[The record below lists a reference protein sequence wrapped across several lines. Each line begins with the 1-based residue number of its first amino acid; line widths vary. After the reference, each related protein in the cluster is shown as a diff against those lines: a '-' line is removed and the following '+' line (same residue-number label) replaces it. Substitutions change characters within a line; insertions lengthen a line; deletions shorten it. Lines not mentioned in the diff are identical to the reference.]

1 MEFPIK
7 IMVIV
12 MICLITFLILASVMG
27 GWGSQTS
34 NFLEGLFNFFAGL
47 FGGGALPAGGG

>member
-1 MEFPIK
+1 MDFPIK

-12 MICLITFLILASVMG
+12 MICLITFLMIAALMG

-34 NFLEGLFNFFAGL
+34 NFLEGLFSFFASL
-47 FGGGALPAGGG
+47 FGGGAPPAGG